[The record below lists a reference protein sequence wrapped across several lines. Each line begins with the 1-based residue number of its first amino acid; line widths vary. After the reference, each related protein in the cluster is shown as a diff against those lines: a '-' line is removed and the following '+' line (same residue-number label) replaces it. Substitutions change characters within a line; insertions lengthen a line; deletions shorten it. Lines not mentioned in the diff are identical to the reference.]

1 MPWTLS
7 TGIVLSAMS
16 ASIVDVENPVTIWG
30 EVAKVAMAIR
40 SPGGLA
46 RMKERAAAAASASG
60 LPFIDWDRSTAS
72 TTLFAR
78 PRFCAELSV
87 TRMPFSSSSGAAAV
101 RFDVTTLTL
110 IDG

>member
-1 MPWTLS
+1 M
-7 TGIVLSAMS
+7 
-16 ASIVDVENPVTIWG
+16 TIWG
-30 EVAKVAMAIR
+30 VVAKVAIAIR

-60 LPFIDWDRSTAS
+60 LPFIDWERSTAS

-78 PRFCAELSV
+78 PRFCAELNV
-87 TRMPFSSSSGAAAV
+87 TRLPFSSSSGAVDV
-101 RFDVTTLTL
+101 RFEVTTLTL

>member
-1 MPWTLS
+1 
-7 TGIVLSAMS
+7 MS
-16 ASIVDVENPVTIWG
+16 ASIVAVENPVTIWG
-30 EVAKVAMAIR
+30 VVAKVAMAIR

-46 RMKERAAAAASASG
+46 RMNERAAAAASASG

-78 PRFCAELSV
+78 PRFCAELKV
-87 TRMPFSSSSGAAAV
+87 TRLPFSRSRGGFAV